1 MRRECHAGHASGH
14 RTDAVGGQFRAHQWY
29 AHRAGRQL
37 VLADRQPRTPQ
48 PTFAQPQRHE
58 DDENG
63 QDHEDEVPGEVVE
76 RAQRLERDALLADRQ
91 ALHRIDRG
99 DALGAVGDVQ
109 PAHVVAVVEDLRDYL
124 AEPERDKSQVVTAQP
139 QRRRAD
145 EHAEERADGRAGYDD
160 EPEVDVDAAHDE
172 RCGVAQHVDVGLV
185 EEAGHQPAGDVP
197 ADRPES
203 DEAEVEQSGV
213 ADDDIETECRHDPDQ
228 RLVDRDQ
235 REPLLYEVVHR
246 RVEVSQREH
255 VVEDERPDRQ
265 RRTTAK

>member
-1 MRRECHAGHASGH
+1 
-14 RTDAVGGQFRAHQWY
+14 
-29 AHRAGRQL
+29 
-37 VLADRQPRTPQ
+37 AD
-48 PTFAQPQRHE
+48 
-58 DDENG
+58 G
-63 QDHEDEVPGEVVE
+63 
-76 RAQRLERDALLADRQ
+76 
-91 ALHRIDRG
+91 
-99 DALGAVGDVQ
+99 
-109 PAHVVAVVEDLRDYL
+109 
-124 AEPERDKSQVVTAQP
+124 
-139 QRRRAD
+139 
-145 EHAEERADGRAGYDD
+145 HAEERADGRAGYDD

-265 RRTTAK
+265 RGEEQRPSEPEASAHPPAWLALPGERFSEAHTFSPMFWPSRPVGLNTMSMIRIANTTDCDHS